1 MSKVKI
7 KEKEYFFVDE
17 SGDPIFY
24 DRNGNYIVGKE
35 GCSKLLALGLIR
47 TENPKGLREKIQ
59 KLQSEIIS
67 DPYLQGIP
75 SLEKTKIAFHAK
87 NDVPEVREKVFK
99 LIKELDF
106 KAEFIVGRKVEDI
119 FKKRHKGK
127 EGIFYNDLVSKLF
140 ENKLHIAQESYI
152 YFAVRGN
159 KTKQEPFE
167 DAIQAAINLFESKWG
182 IKNDCNINIIPQSP
196 SGEVCLQVVDY
207 VLWAVQRAYI
217 KRDMRFYKFIEGKV
231 SFLLDIYDSG
241 KYPKNYYS
249 KKNNFDITKIS
260 PL

>member
-1 MSKVKI
+1 MSKVKV

-24 DRNGNYIVGKE
+24 DRKGNYIVGKE
-35 GCSKLLALGLIR
+35 GCSKLLILGLIR
-47 TENPKGLREKIQ
+47 TENPKNLREKIK
-59 KLQSEIIS
+59 KLQDEIIN

-75 SLEKTKIAFHAK
+75 SLEKTKIALHAK
-87 NDVPEVREKVFK
+87 DDVPEIREKVFK

-106 KAEFIVGRKVEDI
+106 KAEFIVGRKIEEI

-140 ENKLHIAQESYI
+140 ENKLHVAQKCHI

-167 DAIQAAINLFESKWG
+167 DAIQAAINLFENKWG
-182 IKNDCNINIIPQSP
+182 IKNDSEINIIPQSP
-196 SGEVCLQVVDY
+196 SGELCLQVTDY
-207 VLWAVQRAYI
+207 VLWAVQRAFV
-217 KRDMRFYKFIEGKV
+217 KGDMRFYKFIEEKI
-231 SFLLDIYDSG
+231 SFLLDAYDSK
-241 KYPKNYYS
+241 KYPKNYYN

>member
-1 MSKVKI
+1 MAKIKI

-17 SGDPIFY
+17 SGDPTFY
-24 DRNGNYIVGKE
+24 DRKGNYIVGKE
-35 GCSKLLALGLIR
+35 GCSKLLILGLIR
-47 TENPKGLREKIQ
+47 TENPKDLREKIQ
-59 KLQSEIIS
+59 KSQNEIIN

-87 NDVPEVREKVFK
+87 DDVPEVREKVFK

-106 KAEFIVGRKVEDI
+106 KAEFVVGRKIESI
-119 FKKRHKGK
+119 FKKRHKEK

-140 ENKLHIAQESYI
+140 ENKLHVARESHI

-167 DAIQAAINLFESKWG
+167 DAIQAAINLFENKWR

-196 SGEVCLQVVDY
+196 SGEMCLQVVDY
-207 VLWAVQRAYI
+207 ALWAVQRAFI
-217 KRDMRFYKFIEGKV
+217 KKDMRFYKFIEEKI
-231 SFLLDIYDSG
+231 SFIVDIYDFD
-241 KYPKNYYS
+241 KYPNNFYN
-249 KKNNFDITKIS
+249 KKNNFDINKIS